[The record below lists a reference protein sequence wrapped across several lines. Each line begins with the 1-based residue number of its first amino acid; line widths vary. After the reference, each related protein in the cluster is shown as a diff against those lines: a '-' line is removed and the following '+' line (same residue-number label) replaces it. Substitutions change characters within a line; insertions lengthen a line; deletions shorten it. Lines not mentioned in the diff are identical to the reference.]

1 MTFDYQYNLL
11 PQFIFLMF
19 FLGLKLL
26 HWIHEIYEV
35 FFFLTRNIWSFKS
48 CYIDMYICY
57 FIQSFGYTDIAR
69 SQWRTLCRLFSCW
82 GTKLLE
88 ILNHCSLGI
97 KY

>member
-35 FFFLTRNIWSFKS
+35 LNVVILTCIFVTSS
-48 CYIDMYICY
+48 SHLVIQTSQEVSDVPYADY
-57 FIQSFGYTDIAR
+57 FHVEVQN
-69 SQWRTLCRLFSCW
+69 FSRYW
-82 GTKLLE
+82 
-88 ILNHCSLGI
+88 IIVH
-97 KY
+97 

>member
-11 PQFIFLMF
+11 PQFIVLMF
-19 FLGLKLL
+19 FSRSEAIALNT
-26 HWIHEIYEV
+26 W
-35 FFFLTRNIWSFKS
+35 NIWSFKR

-57 FIQSFGYTDIAR
+57 FIQPFGYTDIAR